1 MKAITLL
8 DIQEN
13 ESQASGEMTLV
24 IQRLVALL
32 EKANAARI
40 ADDMV
45 YNVH

>member
-13 ESQASGEMTLV
+13 ESQASGEMGPV
-24 IQRLVALL
+24 IERLVALL

-40 ADDMV
+40 ADGVV